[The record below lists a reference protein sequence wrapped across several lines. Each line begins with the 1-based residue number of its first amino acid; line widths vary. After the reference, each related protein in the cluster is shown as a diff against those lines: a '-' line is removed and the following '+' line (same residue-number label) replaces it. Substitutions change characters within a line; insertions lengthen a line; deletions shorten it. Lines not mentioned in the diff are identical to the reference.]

1 MAVQWKPIESGF
13 GSVMETALAQSKQL
27 APQQID
33 ITQGFGGRFITPE
46 EYYTAKNNLVVNTLD
61 SLEPEEQMSA
71 LGALASNKQLALAQS
86 AQTTQQVSPSSIA
99 SSIANIATGMP
110 DKNKYSALYSENF
123 NKYAPMIVKEA
134 QAQGVDPNTLL
145 AMTHIESKFNP
156 NAANSAYGGLFQI
169 NKSQHSNWADPE
181 YNTREA
187 LKLYKQNEA
196 YARKQGI
203 TFDVGTAYLFHQQG
217 LGGATALLKNP
228 NLSAA
233 EALKKTSQW
242 KNKDISWINKN
253 IVEANGGKAD
263 MSANEFANLWRN
275 KANEA
280 YTNVKSR
287 EDQLGGWA
295 NYLNNRG

>member
-1 MAVQWKPIESGF
+1 MAIEWKPIEGGF

-33 ITQGFGGRFITPE
+33 ITQGFGGRFVTPE
-46 EYYTAKNNLVVNTLD
+46 EYYTAKNNAAL
-61 SLEPEEQMSA
+61 SA
-71 LGALASNKQLALAQS
+71 LDIEPTEQTSALSALAANKQDVLS
-86 AQTTQQVSPSSIA
+86 RPTQEVSPSSVA
-99 SSIANIATGMP
+99 SSISNVVAGTPNKG
-110 DKNKYSALYSENF
+110 KYSALYGENF

-145 AMTHIESKFNP
+145 SMTYIESKFDP
-156 NAANSAYGGLFQI
+156 NAANSAYGGLHQI
-169 NKSQHSNWADPE
+169 SKSQHSKWADPE

-187 LKLYKQNEA
+187 LKLYKANEA

-203 TFDVGTAYLFHQQG
+203 TFDVGNAYLFHQQG

-242 KNKDISWINKN
+242 KNKDVSWINKN
-253 IVEANGGKAD
+253 VIEANGGRAG
-263 MSANEFANLWRN
+263 MSATEFTNLWRN
-275 KANEA
+275 KANEVYA
-280 YTNVKSR
+280 NVRGR
-287 EDQLGGWA
+287 EAQLGGWA

>member
-1 MAVQWKPIESGF
+1 MAIEWKPIEGGF

-33 ITQGFGGRFITPE
+33 ITQGFGGRFVTPE
-46 EYYTAKNNLVVNTLD
+46 EYYTAKNNAAL
-61 SLEPEEQMSA
+61 SA
-71 LGALASNKQLALAQS
+71 LDIEPTEQTSALSALAANKQDVLS
-86 AQTTQQVSPSSIA
+86 RPTQEVSPSSVA
-99 SSIANIATGMP
+99 SSISNVVAGTPNKG
-110 DKNKYSALYSENF
+110 KYSALYGENF

-145 AMTHIESKFNP
+145 SMTYIESKFDP
-156 NAANSAYGGLFQI
+156 NAANSAYGGLHQI
-169 NKSQHSNWADPE
+169 SKSQHSKWADPE

-187 LKLYKQNEA
+187 LKLYKANEA

-203 TFDVGTAYLFHQQG
+203 TFDVGNAYLFHQQG

-242 KNKDISWINKN
+242 KNKDVSWINKN
-253 IVEANGGKAD
+253 VIEANGGRAG
-263 MSANEFANLWRN
+263 MSATEFANLWRN
-275 KANEA
+275 KANEVYA
-280 YTNVKSR
+280 NVRGR
-287 EDQLGGWA
+287 EAQLGGWA
-295 NYLNNRG
+295 NYLNNGS

>member
-1 MAVQWKPIESGF
+1 MAIEWKPIEGGF
-13 GSVMETALAQSKQL
+13 GSVMETALAQAKQL

-33 ITQGFGGRFITPE
+33 ITQGFGGRFVTPE
-46 EYYTAKNNLVVNTLD
+46 EYYTAKNNAAL
-61 SLEPEEQMSA
+61 SA
-71 LGALASNKQLALAQS
+71 LDIEPTEQTSALSALAANKQDVLS
-86 AQTTQQVSPSSIA
+86 RPTQEVSPSSVA
-99 SSIANIATGMP
+99 SSISNVVAGTPNKG
-110 DKNKYSALYSENF
+110 KYSALYGDNF
-123 NKYAPMIVKEA
+123 NKYAPMIVREA

-145 AMTHIESKFNP
+145 SMTYIESKFDP
-156 NAANSAYGGLFQI
+156 NAANSAYGGLHQI
-169 NKSQHSNWADPE
+169 SKSQHSKWADPE

-187 LKLYKQNEA
+187 LKLYKANEA

-203 TFDVGTAYLFHQQG
+203 TFDVGNAYLFHQQG

-253 IVEANGGKAD
+253 VIEANGGRAG
-263 MSANEFANLWRN
+263 MSATEFANLWRN
-275 KANEA
+275 KANEVYA
-280 YTNVKSR
+280 NVRGR
-287 EDQLGGWA
+287 EAQLGGWA

>member
-1 MAVQWKPIESGF
+1 MAIEWKPIEGGF

-33 ITQGFGGRFITPE
+33 ITQGFGGRFVTPE
-46 EYYTAKNNLVVNTLD
+46 EYYTAKNNAAL
-61 SLEPEEQMSA
+61 SA
-71 LGALASNKQLALAQS
+71 LDIEPTEQTSALSALAANKQDVLS
-86 AQTTQQVSPSSIA
+86 RPTQEVSPSSVA
-99 SSIANIATGMP
+99 SSISNVVAGTPNKG
-110 DKNKYSALYSENF
+110 KYSALYGENF

-145 AMTHIESKFNP
+145 SMTYIESKFDP
-156 NAANSAYGGLFQI
+156 NAANSAYGGLHQI
-169 NKSQHSNWADPE
+169 SKSQHSKWADPE

-187 LKLYKQNEA
+187 LKLYKANEA

-203 TFDVGTAYLFHQQG
+203 TFDVGNAYLFHQQG

-242 KNKDISWINKN
+242 KNKDVSWINKN
-253 IVEANGGKAD
+253 VIEANGGRAG
-263 MSANEFANLWRN
+263 MSATEFANLWRN
-275 KANEA
+275 KANEVYA
-280 YTNVKSR
+280 NVRGR
-287 EDQLGGWA
+287 EAQLGGWA
-295 NYLNNRG
+295 NYLNNRS

>member
-1 MAVQWKPIESGF
+1 MAIEWKPIEGGF

-33 ITQGFGGRFITPE
+33 ITQGFGGRFVTPE
-46 EYYTAKNNLVVNTLD
+46 EYYTAKNNAAL
-61 SLEPEEQMSA
+61 SA
-71 LGALASNKQLALAQS
+71 LDIEPTEQTSALSALAANKQDVLS
-86 AQTTQQVSPSSIA
+86 RPTQEVSPSSVA
-99 SSIANIATGMP
+99 SSISNVVAGTPN
-110 DKNKYSALYSENF
+110 KSKYSALYGENF

-145 AMTHIESKFNP
+145 SMTYIESKFDP
-156 NAANSAYGGLFQI
+156 NAANSAYGGLHQI
-169 NKSQHSNWADPE
+169 SKSQHSKWADPE

-187 LKLYKQNEA
+187 LKLYKANEA

-203 TFDVGTAYLFHQQG
+203 TFDVGNAYLFHQQG

-242 KNKDISWINKN
+242 KNKDVSWINKN
-253 IVEANGGKAD
+253 VIEANGGRAG
-263 MSANEFANLWRN
+263 MSATEFANLWRN
-275 KANEA
+275 KANEVYA
-280 YTNVKSR
+280 NVRGR
-287 EDQLGGWA
+287 EAQLGGWA

>member
-1 MAVQWKPIESGF
+1 MAIEWKPIEGGF

-33 ITQGFGGRFITPE
+33 ITQGFGGRFVTPE
-46 EYYTAKNNLVVNTLD
+46 EYYTAKNNAAL
-61 SLEPEEQMSA
+61 SA
-71 LGALASNKQLALAQS
+71 LDIEPIEQTSAINALAANKQDVLS
-86 AQTTQQVSPSSIA
+86 RPTQEVSPSSVAA
-99 SSIANIATGMP
+99 SVSNVVAGTPNKG
-110 DKNKYSALYSENF
+110 KYSALYGENF

-145 AMTHIESKFNP
+145 SMTYIESKFDP
-156 NAANSAYGGLFQI
+156 NAANSAYGGLHQI
-169 NKSQHSNWADPE
+169 SKSQHSKWADPE

-187 LKLYKQNEA
+187 LKLYKANEA

-203 TFDVGTAYLFHQQG
+203 TFDVGNAYLFHQQG

-253 IVEANGGKAD
+253 VIEANGGRAN
-263 MSANEFANLWRN
+263 MSATEFANLWRN
-275 KANEA
+275 KANEVYA
-280 YTNVKSR
+280 NVRGR
-287 EDQLGGWA
+287 EAQLGGWA

>member
-1 MAVQWKPIESGF
+1 MAVEWKPIEGGF

-33 ITQGFGGRFITPE
+33 ITQGFGGRFVTPE
-46 EYYTAKNNLVVNTLD
+46 EYYTAKNNAALSALD
-61 SLEPEEQMSA
+61 IEPTEQTSA
-71 LGALASNKQLALAQS
+71 LGALAVNKQDVLS
-86 AQTTQQVSPSSIA
+86 RPTQEVSPSSVA
-99 SSIANIATGMP
+99 SSISNVVAGTPNKG
-110 DKNKYSALYSENF
+110 KYSALYGDNF

-145 AMTHIESKFNP
+145 SMTYIESKFDP
-156 NAANSAYGGLFQI
+156 NAANSAYGGLHQI
-169 NKSQHSNWADPE
+169 SKSQHSKWADPE

-187 LKLYKQNEA
+187 LKLYKANEA

-203 TFDVGTAYLFHQQG
+203 TFDVGNAYLFHQQG

-242 KNKDISWINKN
+242 KNKDVAWINKN
-253 IVEANGGKAD
+253 VIEANGGRAN
-263 MSANEFANLWRN
+263 MSATEFANLWRN
-275 KANEA
+275 KANEVYA
-280 YTNVKSR
+280 NVRGR
-287 EDQLGGWA
+287 EAQLGGWA

>member
-1 MAVQWKPIESGF
+1 MTVEWKPIESGF

-46 EYYTAKNNLVVNTLD
+46 EYYTAKNNAAL
-61 SLEPEEQMSA
+61 SA
-71 LGALASNKQLALAQS
+71 LDIEPTEQTSALSALAENKQDVLS
-86 AQTTQQVSPSSIA
+86 RPTQGVSPSSVA
-99 SSIANIATGMP
+99 SSISNVVAGTPNKG
-110 DKNKYSALYSENF
+110 KYSALYGENF

-145 AMTHIESKFNP
+145 SMTYIESKFNP
-156 NAANSAYGGLFQI
+156 NAANNAYGGLHQI
-169 NKSQHSNWADPE
+169 SKSQHSKWADPE

-187 LKLYKQNEA
+187 LKLYKANEA

-203 TFDVGTAYLFHQQG
+203 TFDVGNAYLFHQQG

-242 KNKDISWINKN
+242 KNKDVSWINKN
-253 IVEANGGKAD
+253 VIEANGGRAG
-263 MSANEFANLWRN
+263 MSATEFANLWRN
-275 KANEA
+275 KANEVYA
-280 YTNVKSR
+280 NVRGR
-287 EDQLGGWA
+287 EAQLGGWA

>member
-1 MAVQWKPIESGF
+1 MAIEWKPIEGGF

-46 EYYTAKNNLVVNTLD
+46 EYYTAKNNAAL
-61 SLEPEEQMSA
+61 SA
-71 LGALASNKQLALAQS
+71 LDNEPIEQTSAINALANNKQEVL
-86 AQTTQQVSPSSIA
+86 TQPVQKAVSPDSVA
-99 SSIANIATGMP
+99 STVANIATGSP
-110 DKNKYSALYSENF
+110 NKSKYSALYGDNF
-123 NKYAPMIVKEA
+123 NKYAPMIVREA

-145 AMTHIESKFNP
+145 SMTYIESKFDP
-156 NAANSAYGGLFQI
+156 NAANSAYGGLHQI
-169 NKSQHSNWADPE
+169 SKSQHSKWADPE

-187 LKLYKQNEA
+187 LKLYKANEA

-203 TFDVGTAYLFHQQG
+203 TFDVGNAYLFHQQG

-242 KNKDISWINKN
+242 KNKDVAWINKN
-253 IVEANGGKAD
+253 VIEANGGRAN
-263 MSANEFANLWRN
+263 MSATEFANLWRN
-275 KANEA
+275 KANEVYA
-280 YTNVKSR
+280 NVRGR
-287 EDQLGGWA
+287 EAQLGGWA
-295 NYLNNRG
+295 KYLNNRG

>member
-1 MAVQWKPIESGF
+1 MAIEWKPIEGGF
-13 GSVMETALAQSKQL
+13 GSVMETALAQAKQL

-33 ITQGFGGRFITPE
+33 ITQGFGGRFVTPE
-46 EYYTAKNNLVVNTLD
+46 EYYTAKNNAALSALD
-61 SLEPEEQMSA
+61 IEPIEQMSA
-71 LGALASNKQLALAQS
+71 LSALAANKQDVLS
-86 AQTTQQVSPSSIA
+86 RPTQEVSPSSVA
-99 SSIANIATGMP
+99 SSISNVVAGTPNKG
-110 DKNKYSALYSENF
+110 KYSALYGENF

-145 AMTHIESKFNP
+145 SMTYIESKFDP
-156 NAANSAYGGLFQI
+156 NAANSAYGGLHQI
-169 NKSQHSNWADPE
+169 SKSQHSKWADPE

-187 LKLYKQNEA
+187 LKLYKANEA

-203 TFDVGTAYLFHQQG
+203 TFDVGNAYLFHQQG

-242 KNKDISWINKN
+242 KNKDVSWINKN
-253 IVEANGGKAD
+253 VIEANGGRAG
-263 MSANEFANLWRN
+263 MSATEFANLWRN
-275 KANEA
+275 KANEVYA
-280 YTNVKSR
+280 NVRGR
-287 EDQLGGWA
+287 EAQLGGWA

>member
-1 MAVQWKPIESGF
+1 MAIEWKPIEGGF
-13 GSVMETALAQSKQL
+13 GSVMETALAQAKQL

-33 ITQGFGGRFITPE
+33 ITQGFGGKFVTPE
-46 EYYTAKNNLVVNTLD
+46 EYYTAKNNAAL
-61 SLEPEEQMSA
+61 SA
-71 LGALASNKQLALAQS
+71 LDIEPTEQTSALSALAANKQDVLS
-86 AQTTQQVSPSSIA
+86 RPTQEVSPSSVA
-99 SSIANIATGMP
+99 SSISNVVAGTPNKG
-110 DKNKYSALYSENF
+110 KYSALYGENF

-145 AMTHIESKFNP
+145 SMTYIESKFDP
-156 NAANSAYGGLFQI
+156 NAANSAYGGLHQI
-169 NKSQHSNWADPE
+169 SKSQHSKWADPE

-187 LKLYKQNEA
+187 LKLYKANEA

-203 TFDVGTAYLFHQQG
+203 TFDVGNAYLFHQQG

-253 IVEANGGKAD
+253 VIEANGGRAG
-263 MSANEFANLWRN
+263 MSATEFANLWRN
-275 KANEA
+275 KANEVYA
-280 YTNVKSR
+280 NVRGR
-287 EDQLGGWA
+287 EAQLGGWA

>member
-1 MAVQWKPIESGF
+1 MAIEWKPIEGGF

-33 ITQGFGGRFITPE
+33 ITQGFGGRFVTPE
-46 EYYTAKNNLVVNTLD
+46 EYYIAKNNAALSALD
-61 SLEPEEQMSA
+61 IEPIEQTSA
-71 LGALASNKQLALAQS
+71 LGALASNKQDVLS
-86 AQTTQQVSPSSIA
+86 RPTQEVSPSSVA
-99 SSIANIATGMP
+99 SSISNVVAGTPNKG
-110 DKNKYSALYSENF
+110 KYSALYGENF

-145 AMTHIESKFNP
+145 SMTYIESKFDP
-156 NAANSAYGGLFQI
+156 NAANSAYGGLHQI
-169 NKSQHSNWADPE
+169 SKSQHSNWADPE

-187 LKLYKQNEA
+187 LKLYKANEA
-196 YARKQGI
+196 YARKQDI
-203 TFDVGTAYLFHQQG
+203 TFDVGNAYLFHQQG

-242 KNKDISWINKN
+242 KNKDVAWINKN
-253 IVEANGGKAD
+253 VIEANGGRAN
-263 MSANEFANLWRN
+263 MSATEFANLWRN
-275 KANEA
+275 KANEVYA
-280 YTNVKSR
+280 NVRSR
-287 EDQLGGWA
+287 EAQLGGWA

>member
-1 MAVQWKPIESGF
+1 MAIEWKPIEGGF

-33 ITQGFGGRFITPE
+33 ITQGFGGRFVTPE
-46 EYYTAKNNLVVNTLD
+46 EYYTAKNNATLSALD
-61 SLEPEEQMSA
+61 IEPTEQTSA
-71 LGALASNKQLALAQS
+71 LGALAANKQDVLS
-86 AQTTQQVSPSSIA
+86 RPTQEVSPSSVA
-99 SSIANIATGMP
+99 SSISNVVAGTPNKG
-110 DKNKYSALYSENF
+110 KYSALYGDNF
-123 NKYAPMIVKEA
+123 NKYAPMIVREA

-145 AMTHIESKFNP
+145 SMTYIESKFDP
-156 NAANSAYGGLFQI
+156 NAANSAYGGLHQI
-169 NKSQHSNWADPE
+169 SKSQHSKWADPE

-187 LKLYKQNEA
+187 LKLYKANEA

-203 TFDVGTAYLFHQQG
+203 TFDVGNAYLFHQQG

-242 KNKDISWINKN
+242 KNKDVSWINKN
-253 IVEANGGKAD
+253 VIEANGGRAG
-263 MSANEFANLWRN
+263 MSATEFANLWRN
-275 KANEA
+275 KANEVYA
-280 YTNVKSR
+280 NVRGR
-287 EDQLGGWA
+287 EAQLGGWA

>member
-1 MAVQWKPIESGF
+1 MAIEWKPIEGRF

-33 ITQGFGGRFITPE
+33 ITQGFGGRFVTPE
-46 EYYTAKNNLVVNTLD
+46 EYYTAKNNAAL
-61 SLEPEEQMSA
+61 SA
-71 LGALASNKQLALAQS
+71 LDIEPTEQTSALSALAANKQDVLS
-86 AQTTQQVSPSSIA
+86 RPTQEVSPSSVA
-99 SSIANIATGMP
+99 SSISNVVAGTPNKG
-110 DKNKYSALYSENF
+110 KYSALYGENF

-145 AMTHIESKFNP
+145 SMTYIESKFDP
-156 NAANSAYGGLFQI
+156 NAANSAYGGLHQI
-169 NKSQHSNWADPE
+169 SKSQHSKWADPE

-187 LKLYKQNEA
+187 LKLYKANEA

-203 TFDVGTAYLFHQQG
+203 TFDVGNAYLFHQQG

-242 KNKDISWINKN
+242 KNKDVSWINKN
-253 IVEANGGKAD
+253 VIEANGGRAG
-263 MSANEFANLWRN
+263 MSATEFANLWRN
-275 KANEA
+275 KANEVYA
-280 YTNVKSR
+280 NVRGR
-287 EDQLGGWA
+287 EAQLGGWA

>member
-1 MAVQWKPIESGF
+1 MAIEWKPIEGGF

-33 ITQGFGGRFITPE
+33 ITQGFGGRFVTPE
-46 EYYTAKNNLVVNTLD
+46 EYYTAKNNAALSALD
-61 SLEPEEQMSA
+61 IEPTEQTSA
-71 LGALASNKQLALAQS
+71 LGALAANKQDVLSRPAQ
-86 AQTTQQVSPSSIA
+86 QLSPSSVAA
-99 SSIANIATGMP
+99 SVSNVVAGTPNKG
-110 DKNKYSALYSENF
+110 KYSALYGDNF

-145 AMTHIESKFNP
+145 SMTYIESKFDP
-156 NAANSAYGGLFQI
+156 NAANSAYGGLHQI
-169 NKSQHSNWADPE
+169 SKSQHSKWADPE

-187 LKLYKQNEA
+187 LKLYKANEA

-203 TFDVGTAYLFHQQG
+203 TFDVGNAYLFHQQG

-242 KNKDISWINKN
+242 KNKDVAWINKN
-253 IVEANGGKAD
+253 VIEANGGRAN
-263 MSANEFANLWRN
+263 MSATEFANLWRN
-275 KANEA
+275 KANEVYA
-280 YTNVKSR
+280 NVRGR
-287 EDQLGGWA
+287 EAQLGGWA

>member
-1 MAVQWKPIESGF
+1 MAIEWKPIEGGF
-13 GSVMETALAQSKQL
+13 GSVMETALAQAKQL

-46 EYYTAKNNLVVNTLD
+46 EYYTAKNNAALSALD
-61 SLEPEEQMSA
+61 IEPTEQTSA
-71 LGALASNKQLALAQS
+71 LGALAANKQDVLSRPIQE
-86 AQTTQQVSPSSIA
+86 VSPSSVA
-99 SSIANIATGMP
+99 SSISNVVAGTPNKG
-110 DKNKYSALYSENF
+110 KYSALYGENF

-145 AMTHIESKFNP
+145 SMTYIESKFDP
-156 NAANSAYGGLFQI
+156 NAANSAYGGLHQI
-169 NKSQHSNWADPE
+169 SKSQHSKWADPE

-187 LKLYKQNEA
+187 LKLYKANEA

-203 TFDVGTAYLFHQQG
+203 TFDVGNAYLFHQQG

-253 IVEANGGKAD
+253 VIEANGGRAG
-263 MSANEFANLWRN
+263 MSATEFANLWRN
-275 KANEA
+275 KANEVYA
-280 YTNVKSR
+280 NVRGR
-287 EDQLGGWA
+287 EAQLGGWA

>member
-1 MAVQWKPIESGF
+1 MAIEWKPIEGGF

-33 ITQGFGGRFITPE
+33 ITQGFGGRFVTPE
-46 EYYTAKNNLVVNTLD
+46 EYYTAKNNAAL
-61 SLEPEEQMSA
+61 SA
-71 LGALASNKQLALAQS
+71 LDIEPTEQTSALSALAANKQDVLS
-86 AQTTQQVSPSSIA
+86 RPTQEVSPSSVA
-99 SSIANIATGMP
+99 SSISNVVAGTPNKG
-110 DKNKYSALYSENF
+110 KYSALYGENF
-123 NKYAPMIVKEA
+123 NKYAPMIVREA

-145 AMTHIESKFNP
+145 SMTYIESKFDP
-156 NAANSAYGGLFQI
+156 NAANSAYGGLHQI
-169 NKSQHSNWADPE
+169 SKSQHSKWADPE

-187 LKLYKQNEA
+187 LKLYKANEA

-203 TFDVGTAYLFHQQG
+203 TFDVGNAYLFHQQG

-242 KNKDISWINKN
+242 KNKDVSWINKN
-253 IVEANGGKAD
+253 VIEANGGRAG
-263 MSANEFANLWRN
+263 MSATEFANLWRN
-275 KANEA
+275 KANEVYA
-280 YTNVKSR
+280 NVRGR
-287 EDQLGGWA
+287 EAQLGGWA

>member
-1 MAVQWKPIESGF
+1 MAIEWKPIEGGF

-33 ITQGFGGRFITPE
+33 ITQGFGGRFVTPE
-46 EYYTAKNNLVVNTLD
+46 EYYTAKNNAAL
-61 SLEPEEQMSA
+61 SA
-71 LGALASNKQLALAQS
+71 LDIEPTEQTSALSALAANKQDVLSRL
-86 AQTTQQVSPSSIA
+86 TQEVSPSSVA
-99 SSIANIATGMP
+99 SSISNVVAGTPNKG
-110 DKNKYSALYSENF
+110 KYSALYGDNF
-123 NKYAPMIVKEA
+123 NKYAPMIVREA

-145 AMTHIESKFNP
+145 SMTYIESKFDP
-156 NAANSAYGGLFQI
+156 NAANSAYGGLHQI
-169 NKSQHSNWADPE
+169 SKSQHSKWADPE

-187 LKLYKQNEA
+187 LKLYKANEA

-203 TFDVGTAYLFHQQG
+203 TFDVGNAYLFHQQG

-242 KNKDISWINKN
+242 KNKDVSWINKN
-253 IVEANGGKAD
+253 VIEANGGRAG
-263 MSANEFANLWRN
+263 MSATEFANLWRN
-275 KANEA
+275 KANEVYA
-280 YTNVKSR
+280 NVRGR
-287 EDQLGGWA
+287 EAQLGGWA

>member
-1 MAVQWKPIESGF
+1 MAIEWKPIEGGF
-13 GSVMETALAQSKQL
+13 GSVMETALARSKQL

-33 ITQGFGGRFITPE
+33 ITQGFGGRFVTPE
-46 EYYTAKNNLVVNTLD
+46 EYYTAKNNAAL
-61 SLEPEEQMSA
+61 SA
-71 LGALASNKQLALAQS
+71 LDIEPTEQTSALSALAANKQDVLS
-86 AQTTQQVSPSSIA
+86 RPTQEVSPSSVA
-99 SSIANIATGMP
+99 SSISNVVAGTPNKG
-110 DKNKYSALYSENF
+110 KYSALYGENF

-145 AMTHIESKFNP
+145 SMTYIESKFDP
-156 NAANSAYGGLFQI
+156 NAANSAYGGLHQI
-169 NKSQHSNWADPE
+169 SKSQHSKWADPE

-187 LKLYKQNEA
+187 LKLYKANEA

-203 TFDVGTAYLFHQQG
+203 TFDVGNAYLFHQQG

-242 KNKDISWINKN
+242 KNKDVSWINKN
-253 IVEANGGKAD
+253 VIEANGGRAG
-263 MSANEFANLWRN
+263 MSATEFANLWRN
-275 KANEA
+275 KANEVYA
-280 YTNVKSR
+280 NVRGR
-287 EDQLGGWA
+287 EAQLGGWA

>member
-1 MAVQWKPIESGF
+1 MAIEWKPIEGGF

-33 ITQGFGGRFITPE
+33 ITQGFGGRFVTPE
-46 EYYTAKNNLVVNTLD
+46 EYYTAKNNAAL
-61 SLEPEEQMSA
+61 SA
-71 LGALASNKQLALAQS
+71 LDIEPIEQTSALSVLAANKQDVLS
-86 AQTTQQVSPSSIA
+86 RPTQEVSPSSVA
-99 SSIANIATGMP
+99 SSISNVVAGTPNKG
-110 DKNKYSALYSENF
+110 KYSALYGENF

-145 AMTHIESKFNP
+145 SMTYIESKFDP
-156 NAANSAYGGLFQI
+156 NAANSAYGGLHQI
-169 NKSQHSNWADPE
+169 SKSQHSKWADPE

-187 LKLYKQNEA
+187 LKLYKANEA

-203 TFDVGTAYLFHQQG
+203 TFDVGNAYLFHQQG

-242 KNKDISWINKN
+242 KNKDVAWINKN
-253 IVEANGGKAD
+253 VIEANGGRAN
-263 MSANEFANLWRN
+263 MSATEFANLWRN
-275 KANEA
+275 KANEVYA
-280 YTNVKSR
+280 NVRGR
-287 EDQLGGWA
+287 EAQLGGWA

>member
-1 MAVQWKPIESGF
+1 MAIEWKPIEGGF

-33 ITQGFGGRFITPE
+33 ITQGFGGRFVTPE
-46 EYYTAKNNLVVNTLD
+46 EYYTAKNNAAL
-61 SLEPEEQMSA
+61 SA
-71 LGALASNKQLALAQS
+71 LDIEPTEQTSALSALAANKQDVLS
-86 AQTTQQVSPSSIA
+86 RPTQEVSPSSVAA
-99 SSIANIATGMP
+99 SVSNVVAGTPNKG
-110 DKNKYSALYSENF
+110 KYSALYGDNF
-123 NKYAPMIVKEA
+123 NKYAPMIVREA

-145 AMTHIESKFNP
+145 SMTYIESKFNP
-156 NAANSAYGGLFQI
+156 NAANSAYGGLHQI
-169 NKSQHSNWADPE
+169 SKSQHSKWADPE

-187 LKLYKQNEA
+187 LKLYKANEA

-203 TFDVGTAYLFHQQG
+203 TFDVGNAYLFHQQG

-242 KNKDISWINKN
+242 KNKDVSWINKN
-253 IVEANGGKAD
+253 VIEANGGRAN
-263 MSANEFANLWRN
+263 MSATEFANLWRN
-275 KANEA
+275 KANEVYA
-280 YTNVKSR
+280 NVRGR
-287 EDQLGGWA
+287 EAQLGGWA

>member
-1 MAVQWKPIESGF
+1 MAIEWKPIEGGF

-33 ITQGFGGRFITPE
+33 ITQGFGGRFVTPE
-46 EYYTAKNNLVVNTLD
+46 EYYTAKNNAAL
-61 SLEPEEQMSA
+61 SA
-71 LGALASNKQLALAQS
+71 LDIEPTEQTSALSALVANKQDVLS
-86 AQTTQQVSPSSIA
+86 RPTQEVSPSSVA
-99 SSIANIATGMP
+99 SSISNVVAGTPNKG
-110 DKNKYSALYSENF
+110 KYSALYGENF

-145 AMTHIESKFNP
+145 SMTYIESKFDP
-156 NAANSAYGGLFQI
+156 NAANSAYGGLHQI
-169 NKSQHSNWADPE
+169 SKSQHSKWADPE

-187 LKLYKQNEA
+187 LKLYKANEA

-203 TFDVGTAYLFHQQG
+203 TFDVGNAYLFHQQG

-242 KNKDISWINKN
+242 KNKDVSWINKN
-253 IVEANGGKAD
+253 VIEANGGRAG
-263 MSANEFANLWRN
+263 MSATEFANLWRN
-275 KANEA
+275 KANEVYA
-280 YTNVKSR
+280 NVRGR
-287 EDQLGGWA
+287 EAQLGGWA
-295 NYLNNRG
+295 NYLNNRS

>member
-1 MAVQWKPIESGF
+1 MAIEWKPIEGGF

-33 ITQGFGGRFITPE
+33 ITQGFGGRFVTPE
-46 EYYTAKNNLVVNTLD
+46 EYYTAKNNAALSALD
-61 SLEPEEQMSA
+61 IEPTEQTSA
-71 LGALASNKQLALAQS
+71 LGALAVNKQDVLS
-86 AQTTQQVSPSSIA
+86 RPTQEVSPSSVA
-99 SSIANIATGMP
+99 SSISNVVAGTPNKG
-110 DKNKYSALYSENF
+110 KYSALYGENF

-145 AMTHIESKFNP
+145 SMTYIESKFDP
-156 NAANSAYGGLFQI
+156 NAANSAYGGLHQI
-169 NKSQHSNWADPE
+169 SKSQYSKWADPE

-187 LKLYKQNEA
+187 LKLYKANEA

-203 TFDVGTAYLFHQQG
+203 TFDVGNAYLFHQQG

-242 KNKDISWINKN
+242 KNKDVAWINKN
-253 IVEANGGKAD
+253 VIEANGGRAN
-263 MSANEFANLWRN
+263 MSATEFANLWRN
-275 KANEA
+275 KANEVYA
-280 YTNVKSR
+280 NVRGR
-287 EDQLGGWA
+287 EAQLGGWA

>member
-1 MAVQWKPIESGF
+1 MAIEWKPIEGGF

-33 ITQGFGGRFITPE
+33 ITQGFGGRFVTPE
-46 EYYTAKNNLVVNTLD
+46 EYYTAKNNAALSALD
-61 SLEPEEQMSA
+61 IEPTEQTSA
-71 LGALASNKQLALAQS
+71 LGALAVNKQDVLS
-86 AQTTQQVSPSSIA
+86 RPTQEVSPSSVA
-99 SSIANIATGMP
+99 SSISNVVAGTPNKG
-110 DKNKYSALYSENF
+110 KYSALYGENF

-145 AMTHIESKFNP
+145 SMTYIESKFDP
-156 NAANSAYGGLFQI
+156 NAANSAYGGLHQI
-169 NKSQHSNWADPE
+169 SKSQHSKWADPE

-187 LKLYKQNEA
+187 LKLYKANEA

-203 TFDVGTAYLFHQQG
+203 TFDVGNAYLFHQQG

-242 KNKDISWINKN
+242 KNKDVSWINKN
-253 IVEANGGKAD
+253 VIEANGGRAG
-263 MSANEFANLWRN
+263 MSATEFANLWRN
-275 KANEA
+275 KANEVYA
-280 YTNVKSR
+280 NVRGR
-287 EDQLGGWA
+287 EAQLGGWA

>member
-1 MAVQWKPIESGF
+1 MAIEWKPIEGGF

-33 ITQGFGGRFITPE
+33 ITQGFGGRFVTPE
-46 EYYTAKNNLVVNTLD
+46 EYYIAKNNAALSALD
-61 SLEPEEQMSA
+61 IEPIEQTSA
-71 LGALASNKQLALAQS
+71 LGALASNKQDVLS
-86 AQTTQQVSPSSIA
+86 RPTQEVSPSSVA
-99 SSIANIATGMP
+99 SSISNVVAGTPNKG
-110 DKNKYSALYSENF
+110 KYSALYGENF

-134 QAQGVDPNTLL
+134 QAQGVDPNILL
-145 AMTHIESKFNP
+145 SMTYIESKFDP
-156 NAANSAYGGLFQI
+156 NAANSAYGGLHQI
-169 NKSQHSNWADPE
+169 SKSQHSKWADPE

-187 LKLYKQNEA
+187 LKLYKANEA

-203 TFDVGTAYLFHQQG
+203 TFDVGNAYLFHQQG

-242 KNKDISWINKN
+242 KNKDVSWINKN
-253 IVEANGGKAD
+253 VIEANGGRAG
-263 MSANEFANLWRN
+263 MSATEFANLWRN
-275 KANEA
+275 KANEVYA
-280 YTNVKSR
+280 NVRGR
-287 EDQLGGWA
+287 EAQLGGWA

>member
-1 MAVQWKPIESGF
+1 MAIEWKPIEGGF

-33 ITQGFGGRFITPE
+33 ITQGFGGRFVTPE
-46 EYYTAKNNLVVNTLD
+46 EYYTAKNNAAL
-61 SLEPEEQMSA
+61 SA
-71 LGALASNKQLALAQS
+71 LDIEPTEQTSALSALAANKQDVLS
-86 AQTTQQVSPSSIA
+86 RPTQEVSPSSVA
-99 SSIANIATGMP
+99 SSISNVVAGTPNKG
-110 DKNKYSALYSENF
+110 KYSALYGENF

-145 AMTHIESKFNP
+145 SMTYIESKFDP
-156 NAANSAYGGLFQI
+156 NAANSAYGGLHQI
-169 NKSQHSNWADPE
+169 SKSQHSKWADPE

-187 LKLYKQNEA
+187 LKLYKANEA

-203 TFDVGTAYLFHQQG
+203 TFDVGNAYLFHQQG

-253 IVEANGGKAD
+253 VIEANGGRAN
-263 MSANEFANLWRN
+263 MSATEFANLWRN
-275 KANEA
+275 KANEVYA
-280 YTNVKSR
+280 NVRGR
-287 EDQLGGWA
+287 EAQLGGWA

>member
-1 MAVQWKPIESGF
+1 MAIEWKPIEGGF

-33 ITQGFGGRFITPE
+33 ITQGFGGRFVTPE
-46 EYYTAKNNLVVNTLD
+46 EYYTAKNNAAL
-61 SLEPEEQMSA
+61 SA
-71 LGALASNKQLALAQS
+71 LDIEPTEQTSVLSALAANKQDVLS
-86 AQTTQQVSPSSIA
+86 RPTQEVSPSSVA
-99 SSIANIATGMP
+99 SSISNVVAGTPNKG
-110 DKNKYSALYSENF
+110 KYSALYGDNF
-123 NKYAPMIVKEA
+123 NKYAPMIVREA

-145 AMTHIESKFNP
+145 SMTYIESKFDP
-156 NAANSAYGGLFQI
+156 NAANSAYGGLHQI
-169 NKSQHSNWADPE
+169 SKSQHSKWADPE

-187 LKLYKQNEA
+187 LKLYKANEA

-203 TFDVGTAYLFHQQG
+203 TFDVGNAYLFHQQG

-242 KNKDISWINKN
+242 KNKDVSWINKN
-253 IVEANGGKAD
+253 VIEANGGRAG
-263 MSANEFANLWRN
+263 MSATEFANLWRN
-275 KANEA
+275 KANEVYA
-280 YTNVKSR
+280 NVRGR
-287 EDQLGGWA
+287 EAQLGGWA

>member
-1 MAVQWKPIESGF
+1 MAIEWKPIEGGF
-13 GSVMETALAQSKQL
+13 SSVMETALAQSKQL

-33 ITQGFGGRFITPE
+33 ITQGFGGRFVTPE
-46 EYYTAKNNLVVNTLD
+46 EYYTTKNNAAL
-61 SLEPEEQMSA
+61 SA
-71 LGALASNKQLALAQS
+71 LDIEPTEQTSALSALAVNKQDVLS
-86 AQTTQQVSPSSIA
+86 RPTQEVSPSSVA
-99 SSIANIATGMP
+99 SSISNVVAGTPNKG
-110 DKNKYSALYSENF
+110 KYSALYGDNF

-145 AMTHIESKFNP
+145 SMTYIESKFDP
-156 NAANSAYGGLFQI
+156 NAANSAYGGLHQI
-169 NKSQHSNWADPE
+169 SKSQHSKWADPE

-187 LKLYKQNEA
+187 LKLYKANEA

-203 TFDVGTAYLFHQQG
+203 TFDVGNAYLFHQQG

-242 KNKDISWINKN
+242 KNKDVSWINKN
-253 IVEANGGKAD
+253 VIEANGGRAN
-263 MSANEFANLWRN
+263 MSATEFANLWRN
-275 KANEA
+275 KANEVYA
-280 YTNVKSR
+280 NVRSR
-287 EDQLGGWA
+287 EAQLGGWA

>member
-1 MAVQWKPIESGF
+1 MAIEWKPIEGGF

-33 ITQGFGGRFITPE
+33 ITQGFGGRFVTPE
-46 EYYTAKNNLVVNTLD
+46 EYYTAKNNAAL
-61 SLEPEEQMSA
+61 SA
-71 LGALASNKQLALAQS
+71 LDIEPTEQTSALSALAANKQGVLS
-86 AQTTQQVSPSSIA
+86 RPTQEVSPSSVA
-99 SSIANIATGMP
+99 SSISNVVAGTPNKG
-110 DKNKYSALYSENF
+110 KYSALYGENF

-145 AMTHIESKFNP
+145 SMTYIESKFDP
-156 NAANSAYGGLFQI
+156 NAANSAYGGLHQI
-169 NKSQHSNWADPE
+169 SKSQHSKWADPE

-187 LKLYKQNEA
+187 LKLYKANEA

-203 TFDVGTAYLFHQQG
+203 TFDVGNAYLFHQQG

-242 KNKDISWINKN
+242 KNKDVSWINKN
-253 IVEANGGKAD
+253 VIEANGGRAG
-263 MSANEFANLWRN
+263 MSATEFANLWRN
-275 KANEA
+275 KANEVYA
-280 YTNVKSR
+280 NVRGR
-287 EDQLGGWA
+287 EAQLGGWA

>member
-1 MAVQWKPIESGF
+1 MAIEWKPIEGGF

-33 ITQGFGGRFITPE
+33 ITQGFGGRFVTPE
-46 EYYTAKNNLVVNTLD
+46 EYYTAKNNA
-61 SLEPEEQMSA
+61 SLSA
-71 LGALASNKQLALAQS
+71 LDIEPTEQTSALSALAANKQDVLS
-86 AQTTQQVSPSSIA
+86 RPTQEVSPSSVA
-99 SSIANIATGMP
+99 SSISNVVAGTPNKG
-110 DKNKYSALYSENF
+110 KYSALYGENF

-145 AMTHIESKFNP
+145 SMTYIESKFDP
-156 NAANSAYGGLFQI
+156 NAANSAYGGLHQI
-169 NKSQHSNWADPE
+169 SKSQHSKWADPE

-187 LKLYKQNEA
+187 LKLYKANEA

-203 TFDVGTAYLFHQQG
+203 TFDVGNAYLFHQQG

-242 KNKDISWINKN
+242 KNKDVSWINKN
-253 IVEANGGKAD
+253 VIEANGGRAG
-263 MSANEFANLWRN
+263 MSATEFANLWRN
-275 KANEA
+275 KANEVYA
-280 YTNVKSR
+280 NVRGR
-287 EDQLGGWA
+287 EAQLGGWA

>member
-1 MAVQWKPIESGF
+1 MAIEWKPIEGGF

-33 ITQGFGGRFITPE
+33 ITQGFGGRFVTPE
-46 EYYTAKNNLVVNTLD
+46 EYYTAKNNAALSALD
-61 SLEPEEQMSA
+61 IEPTEQTSA
-71 LGALASNKQLALAQS
+71 LGALAANKQDVLSRPAQ
-86 AQTTQQVSPSSIA
+86 QLSPSYVA
-99 SSIANIATGMP
+99 SSISNVVTGTP
-110 DKNKYSALYSENF
+110 NKGKYSALYGDNF
-123 NKYAPMIVKEA
+123 NKYAPMIVREA

-145 AMTHIESKFNP
+145 SMTYIESKFDP
-156 NAANSAYGGLFQI
+156 NAANSAYGGLHQI
-169 NKSQHSNWADPE
+169 SKAQHSKWADPE

-187 LKLYKQNEA
+187 LKLYKANEA

-203 TFDVGTAYLFHQQG
+203 TFDVGNAYLFHQQG

-242 KNKDISWINKN
+242 KNKDVSWINKN
-253 IVEANGGKAD
+253 VIEANGGRAN
-263 MSANEFANLWRN
+263 MSATEFANLWRN
-275 KANEA
+275 KANEVYA
-280 YTNVKSR
+280 NVRGR
-287 EDQLGGWA
+287 EAQLGGWA

>member
-1 MAVQWKPIESGF
+1 MAIEWKPIEGGF

-33 ITQGFGGRFITPE
+33 ITQGFGGRFVTPE
-46 EYYTAKNNLVVNTLD
+46 EYYTAKNNAAL
-61 SLEPEEQMSA
+61 SA
-71 LGALASNKQLALAQS
+71 LDIEPTEQTSALNALAANKQDVLS
-86 AQTTQQVSPSSIA
+86 RPTQEVSPSSVAA
-99 SSIANIATGMP
+99 SVSNVVAGTPNKG
-110 DKNKYSALYSENF
+110 KYSALYGDNF
-123 NKYAPMIVKEA
+123 NKYAPMIVREA

-145 AMTHIESKFNP
+145 SMTYIESKFNP
-156 NAANSAYGGLFQI
+156 NAANSAYGGLHQI
-169 NKSQHSNWADPE
+169 SKSQHSKWADPE

-187 LKLYKQNEA
+187 LKLYKANEA

-203 TFDVGTAYLFHQQG
+203 TFDVGNAYLFHQQG

-253 IVEANGGKAD
+253 VIEANGGRAD
-263 MSANEFANLWRN
+263 MSATEFANLWRN
-275 KANEA
+275 KANEVYA
-280 YTNVKSR
+280 NVRGR
-287 EDQLGGWA
+287 EAQLGGWA

>member
-1 MAVQWKPIESGF
+1 MAIEWKPIEGGF

-46 EYYTAKNNLVVNTLD
+46 EYYTAKNNAAL
-61 SLEPEEQMSA
+61 SA
-71 LGALASNKQLALAQS
+71 LDNEPIEQTSAINALANNKQEVL
-86 AQTTQQVSPSSIA
+86 TQPVQKAVSPDSVA
-99 SSIANIATGMP
+99 STVANIATGSP
-110 DKNKYSALYSENF
+110 NKGKYSALYGDNF
-123 NKYAPMIVKEA
+123 NKYAPMIVREA

-145 AMTHIESKFNP
+145 SMTYIESKFDP
-156 NAANSAYGGLFQI
+156 NATNSAYGGLHQI
-169 NKSQHSNWADPE
+169 SKSQHSKWADPE

-187 LKLYKQNEA
+187 LKLYKANEA

-203 TFDVGTAYLFHQQG
+203 TFDVGNAYLFHQQG

-242 KNKDISWINKN
+242 KNKDVAWINKN
-253 IVEANGGKAD
+253 VIEANGGRAN
-263 MSANEFANLWRN
+263 MSATEFANLWRN
-275 KANEA
+275 KANEVYA
-280 YTNVKSR
+280 NVRGR
-287 EDQLGGWA
+287 EAQLGGWA
-295 NYLNNRG
+295 KYLNNRG